1 MTITIAHLGPAGT
14 YAETAALAYADWL
27 TQKTGKSCQLQP
39 YTTIERTLKAVDE
52 RKSQLAV
59 VPIENSIGGS
69 VPISLDTLWQ
79 IDGLKIQQAMVLPIS
94 HALMSRSESLTSL
107 KTVHSHAQALTQCQV
122 WLETNLPHATLIAT
136 NSTTEAL
143 QSLENDQTSA
153 AIASVR
159 AAQLYDLP
167 ILAHPINDRPDNC
180 TRFWVMSLQ
189 ALDLGL
195 VPADRDRYVS
205 LAFSLPKNAPGALV
219 DPLQVLA
226 RRRINLSRI
235 ESRPT
240 KRLLGEYL
248 FFLDFEVGDDRSN
261 WEEALEELKTH
272 TEVLKIFGHYRIFY
286 IGSSGEL
293 DRDLVVS
300 C

>member
-14 YAETAALAYADWL
+14 YAETAALAYAEWL
-27 TQKTGKSCQLQP
+27 TQQTGQSYQLQP
-39 YTTIERTLKAVDE
+39 DSTIERTLKAVAQQ
-52 RKSQLAV
+52 KSQLAV

-79 IDGLKIQQAMVLPIS
+79 LDGLKIQQAMVLPIA
-94 HALMSRSESLTSL
+94 HALISRGESLSTL
-107 KTVHSHAQALTQCQV
+107 KTVYSHAQALAQCQV
-122 WLETNLPHATLIAT
+122 WLEANLPYATLIAT
-136 NSTTEAL
+136 NSTAEAL
-143 QSLENDQTSA
+143 QHLEIDRTSA
-153 AIASVR
+153 AIASQR

-167 ILAHPINDRPDNC
+167 ILAHPINDHPDNC
-180 TRFWVMSLQ
+180 TRFWVMSSQ
-189 ALDLGL
+189 TLDLGI
-195 VPADRDRYVS
+195 VPSGRDRYVS
-205 LAFSLPKNAPGALV
+205 LAFSLPKNAPGALL

-248 FFLDFEVGDDRSN
+248 FFIDFEAGDDRSN
-261 WEEALEELKTH
+261 WEDTLEELKKH

-286 IGSSGEL
+286 VGSRGKLEVL
-293 DRDLVVS
+293 G